1 MEPQVIRTA
10 ARVRPGWQCLS
21 ATALKLLAV
30 VLMVMDHIH
39 QMFVFAGAPLW
50 LTMAGRLVFPI
61 FLFAA
66 VESFHYTHS
75 RRRYL
80 GRLLLASWGMT
91 LLTFILQRLIPNEQV
106 VLMNNAFST
115 FFVAGLYMLFWDWL
129 REGIRTRSPRKI
141 LQAVGG
147 GLVPVLCALSIYLV
161 ALLSFR
167 EDVSPALIRL
177 LASAALLIPNI
188 LTVEG
193 GFFMVALGVL
203 FYMFR
208 AHRAAQIAA
217 LLLLSGVVYLSGDKV
232 QSLMGLAAIPML
244 LYNGERGRGM
254 RNFFYL
260 FYPAH
265 IAVLYLLSAL
275 VQ

>member
-1 MEPQVIRTA
+1 MEPQAIRTA

-66 VESFHYTHS
+66 AESFHYTHS

-91 LLTFILQRLIPNEQV
+91 LLTFILQRLV
-106 VLMNNAFST
+106 
-115 FFVAGLYMLFWDWL
+115 
-129 REGIRTRSPRKI
+129 
-141 LQAVGG
+141 
-147 GLVPVLCALSIYLV
+147 
-161 ALLSFR
+161 
-167 EDVSPALIRL
+167 
-177 LASAALLIPNI
+177 PNI

-193 GFFMVALGVL
+193 GVFMVALGVL

>member
-1 MEPQVIRTA
+1 MEPQAIRTA

-66 VESFHYTHS
+66 AESFHYTHS

-91 LLTFILQRLIPNEQV
+91 LLTFILQRLVPNEQV

-115 FFVAGLYMLFWDWL
+115 FFVAGLYMLF
-129 REGIRTRSPRKI
+129 
-141 LQAVGG
+141 
-147 GLVPVLCALSIYLV
+147 
-161 ALLSFR
+161 
-167 EDVSPALIRL
+167 
-177 LASAALLIPNI
+177 
-188 LTVEG
+188 
-193 GFFMVALGVL
+193 
-203 FYMFR
+203 
-208 AHRAAQIAA
+208 
-217 LLLLSGVVYLSGDKV
+217 
-232 QSLMGLAAIPML
+232 
-244 LYNGERGRGM
+244 
-254 RNFFYL
+254 
-260 FYPAH
+260 
-265 IAVLYLLSAL
+265 
-275 VQ
+275 

>member
-1 MEPQVIRTA
+1 MEA
-10 ARVRPGWQCLS
+10 
-21 ATALKLLAV
+21 
-30 VLMVMDHIH
+30 
-39 QMFVFAGAPLW
+39 
-50 LTMAGRLVFPI
+50 
-61 FLFAA
+61 
-66 VESFHYTHS
+66 
-75 RRRYL
+75 L

-91 LLTFILQRLIPNEQV
+91 LLTFILQRLVPNEQV

-115 FFVAGLYMLFWDWL
+115 FFVAGLYMLFWHGL
-129 REGIRTRSPRKI
+129 RDGIRTRSPRKI

-147 GLVPVLCALSIYLV
+147 GLVSVLCALPIDLV

-177 LASAALLIPNI
+177 LAAAALLVPNI

-193 GFFMVALGVL
+193 GVFMVALGVL

>member
-1 MEPQVIRTA
+1 
-10 ARVRPGWQCLS
+10 
-21 ATALKLLAV
+21 
-30 VLMVMDHIH
+30 
-39 QMFVFAGAPLW
+39 
-50 LTMAGRLVFPI
+50 
-61 FLFAA
+61 
-66 VESFHYTHS
+66 
-75 RRRYL
+75 
-80 GRLLLASWGMT
+80 
-91 LLTFILQRLIPNEQV
+91 
-106 VLMNNAFST
+106 
-115 FFVAGLYMLFWDWL
+115 MLFWDWL

-147 GLVPVLCALSIYLV
+147 GLVSVLCALPIYLV

-177 LASAALLIPNI
+177 LAAAALLVPNI

-193 GFFMVALGVL
+193 GVFMVALGVL

>member
-1 MEPQVIRTA
+1 M
-10 ARVRPGWQCLS
+10 
-21 ATALKLLAV
+21 
-30 VLMVMDHIH
+30 
-39 QMFVFAGAPLW
+39 
-50 LTMAGRLVFPI
+50 
-61 FLFAA
+61 
-66 VESFHYTHS
+66 
-75 RRRYL
+75 
-80 GRLLLASWGMT
+80 
-91 LLTFILQRLIPNEQV
+91 TFILQRLVPNEQV

-141 LQAVGG
+141 LQAVGE
-147 GLVPVLCALSIYLV
+147 GLVSVLCALPIYLV

-177 LASAALLIPNI
+177 LAAAALLVPNI

-193 GFFMVALGVL
+193 GVFMVALGVL

-208 AHRAAQIAA
+208 THRAAQIAA

-244 LYNGERGRGM
+244 LYNGERGRG
-254 RNFFYL
+254 NAQFL
-260 FYPAH
+260 LPVLSGAH
-265 IAVLYLLSAL
+265 RRFIPSVRPGAVNRAGKVFCASFEADAPPPGMYAGYGRVASGPQFSIRPGGKYHDRLLLRRDSAGHL
-275 VQ
+275 PH